1 MFLDDKLGTNDT
13 FIPTRPVELTQA
25 YLMSVTTRRDIVE
38 FPYRLSDEKVKYL
51 KNYSVIV
58 HYKRLNGDA
67 FSQSKYD
74 GRLLAI
80 CDSGIFLYRH
90 NKHKVRYYPYRVIW
104 MLSRGLN
111 NSRVLGQHTMVLAT
125 AGAAVGAAGSYDP
138 ATGAVAGFFIGGFYG
153 GLTSMTYIVGKAMF
167 RNPRGDKYCKV
178 FAKTSNGIAFRERGL
193 KKSHYIR
200 YIDISRFP
208 QGDSNAVLQLA
219 GVMVGGQ
226 TSRAQIEDSRMPVT
240 VVRVVNVDTVQTITP
255 AVEKPISETVAG
267 SSTAI
272 DSVSLTDKP
281 TNKKDSWLELKTAKG
296 YNAKWMYSG
305 FSAETVRTAF
315 LINQFSW
322 IRQRPITAA
331 DLKKLKSKS
340 ELQFLA
346 MWITTAAGYSFRE
359 IAAFNKDQVAFLQ
372 PKEPYLAETVLEG
385 TAIDPIVLLDL
396 DVENLR
402 VLYGEWTK

>member
-1 MFLDDKLGTNDT
+1 MFLGDKLGTNDT

-58 HYKRLNGDA
+58 HYKRMNGDA

-125 AGAAVGAAGSYDP
+125 AGAVVGAAGSYDP
-138 ATGAVAGFFIGGFYG
+138 ATWAVAGFFLGGFYG

-167 RNPRGDKYCKV
+167 RSPRGDKYCKV

-193 KKSHYIR
+193 KNSHYIR

-208 QGDSNAVLQLA
+208 LGDSSALLQLA

-226 TSRAQIEDSRMPVT
+226 TPRTQIEDSRVPVT
-240 VVRVVNVDTVQTITP
+240 VVRAVNVDTAQTITP

-267 SSTAI
+267 TSTAI
-272 DSVSLTDKP
+272 DTVSLTYKP

-396 DVENLR
+396 DLENLR